1 MFWLLLISRDSE
13 LLLEILGPGL
23 IGGLFL
29 PNYLVLFPDAMLI
42 LVSGITGSAAAAQSQ
57 VSVGIGLLAGSTV
70 MLLTAIWGTCCIV
83 GKCDIENS
91 AAVDLKDTKSSV

>member
-1 MFWLLLISRDSE
+1 MSLKSFVGSHVKFTS
-13 LLLEILGPGL
+13 
-23 IGGLFL
+23 F
-29 PNYLVLFPDAMLI
+29 FFSS
-42 LVSGITGSAAAAQSQ
+42 VSGISGTAAAAQSQ

-91 AAVDLKDTKSSV
+91 TAVDLKDTKGLSLTGLSLYF